1 MMDLSTGS
9 RREEEEIGMS
19 QIMAGVNEQPSAV
32 LHRKKG
38 ILYDLMKHK
47 VLLLMILPVLLFFAL
62 FSYVPMVGIYYAF
75 TKFDF
80 NKGLFHSPFVGF
92 ENFKF
97 LYKSGILFKMTK
109 NTILYNVAFILIG
122 HFLKMTCAILLAQ
135 ISGKLFRK
143 ISQSIMFLP
152 HFISWVLVG
161 AMAYQLFASDKGAIN
176 AILRVFGFESY
187 DFYLHTEPWKYILV
201 AFYVWKSI
209 GYGMVVY
216 LAALL
221 GINEEYYEAARID
234 GASIYQ
240 QVRYITIPLLM
251 PTFVLL
257 ILFSLG
263 HILNGNFNMFYQ
275 IIGTNGILYDSTI
288 IIDTYVYRTL
298 TVNFDIGMGTAAG
311 LYQSFFGFVLI
322 MTVNYII
329 RKTRN
334 DYALF

>member
-1 MMDLSTGS
+1 MSDIVAEI
-9 RREEEEIGMS
+9 RER
-19 QIMAGVNEQPSAV
+19 PSAAA
-32 LHRKKG
+32 HRKKG
-38 ILYDLMKHK
+38 FWHDLMKHK
-47 VLLLMILPVLLFFAL
+47 VLLLMIMPVLLFFAL

-80 NKGLFHSPFVGF
+80 NKGLLHSPFVGF

-109 NTILYNVAFILIG
+109 NTILYNVAFIFIG
-122 HFLKMTCAILLAQ
+122 HFLKMTMAIMLSQ
-135 ISGKLFRK
+135 IPGKLFRK
-143 ISQSIMFLP
+143 TSQSIMFLP

-161 AMAYQLFASDKGAIN
+161 AMVYQLFNTDHGFLNSVLKA
-176 AILRVFGFESY
+176 FGFEPYS
-187 DFYLHTEPWKYILV
+187 FYNQVAPWKYILV
-201 AFYVWKSI
+201 LADIWK
-209 GYGMVVY
+209 GVGFGTVVY

-240 QVRYITIPLLM
+240 QIRYITIPLLM

-263 HILNGNFNMFYQ
+263 HIMKGQFDMFFQIVGN
-275 IIGTNGILYDSTI
+275 NGILYDSTI

-329 RKTRN
+329 RKTRD